1 MLGIRSG
8 PVAAATAIT
17 LVAISGVGVAAQDD
31 EKASPV
37 EFTASWKA
45 GGGIVRPMTS
55 TVGEGVE
62 EYRGG
67 AFTPWVI
74 SEATDP
80 RLVGHVTLAVNYN
93 DYPARDGLRV
103 VNHAFRVEN
112 EDGAWQQLPAINIQ
126 WSGEDSLGVV
136 GVFVG
141 EGAYDG
147 LIAVF
152 DNVIDPEAGGTFD
165 LHGFIF
171 EGGVPPAPEP
181 YVSE

>member
-1 MLGIRSG
+1 MRSITRG
-8 PVAAATAIT
+8 LVTAAIAIG
-17 LVAISGVGVAAQDD
+17 LVAGSAVGVAATDD
-31 EKASPV
+31 ETAAPV
-37 EFTASWKA
+37 AFTASWKA

-55 TVGEGVE
+55 TVAEGVE

-67 AFTPWVI
+67 AFTPRVI
-74 SEATDP
+74 DEATDP

-112 EDGAWQQLPAINIQ
+112 EDGAWQQLPTINIQ
-126 WSGEDSLGVV
+126 WPGEENLGVV
-136 GVFVG
+136 GVLVG

-171 EGGVPPAPEP
+171 EGGLPPAPEP

>member
-1 MLGIRSG
+1 MRGITRG
-8 PVAAATAIT
+8 LVTAAIAIG
-17 LVAISGVGVAAQDD
+17 LVAGSAVGVAAKDA
-31 EKASPV
+31 EVAAPV

-55 TVGEGVE
+55 TIGEGVK

-67 AFTPWVI
+67 AFTPGVI
-74 SEATDP
+74 NEATDP
-80 RLVGHVTLAVNYN
+80 RLAGHVTLAVNYN

-112 EDGAWQQLPAINIQ
+112 EDGAWQQLPTINIQ
-126 WSGEDSLGVV
+126 WPGEDNLGVV
-136 GVFVG
+136 GVFIG

-171 EGGVPPAPEP
+171 EVGLPPAPEP